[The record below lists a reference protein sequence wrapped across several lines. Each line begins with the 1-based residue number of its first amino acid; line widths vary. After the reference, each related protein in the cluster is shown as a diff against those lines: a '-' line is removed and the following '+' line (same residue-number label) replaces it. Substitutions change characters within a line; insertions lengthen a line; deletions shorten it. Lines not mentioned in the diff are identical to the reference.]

1 MYAQMKTEGTYTP
14 DALFAGETDD
24 IVVKKITV
32 KSGQVLVRG
41 AVLGK
46 VTADGKHIL
55 SASAAADGSQAPD
68 VILADNSVD
77 ASAGDVEAMAY
88 FRGTFNAA
96 ALTFG
101 AGHTAASTFD
111 ALRDK
116 GIFTV

>member
-1 MYAQMKTEGTYTP
+1 MYAQHQTEGTYTP
-14 DALFAGETDD
+14 DALFAGDTADV
-24 IVVKKITV
+24 VVKKVTIKV
-32 KSGQVLVRG
+32 GQVLVRG

-55 SASAAADGSQAPD
+55 SASAAVDGSQAPD
-68 VILADNSVD
+68 VILADSSVD

-88 FRGTFNAA
+88 FNGPFNAA

-116 GIFTV
+116 GIFLV